1 MAITWVLNSWL
12 PAPAPPVLNSE
23 GGWDDAGVSTV
34 GGLLNRSAAG
44 GLNGFTAPTADSSF
58 GFWNSDEEEEE
69 AAVSVFLNSSP
80 AEGPAGEE
88 ANGLE
93 GAAAAV
99 VVVPDAVGSLNGLS
113 SGFPPP
119 RVPPKGFLKE
129 EEAEEEAAEAVVV
142 SGRETVESSEPMAAV
157 VVGVVV
163 AAAGVG
169 AVVAEKE
176 NDGLAGPSREKP
188 GETIERLGTRICEQ
202 TRFSVP
208 PEGAGGC
215 PPEKMLDAPPGAVKN
230 PAPGRE
236 KPGAPAAAGA
246 ALGVPAAVAAA
257 AADGIGGIP
266 KSPLGA
272 IWSWSRPDTGGRR
285 KLTLKNM
292 HFLFMNT
299 VVCYDC
305 GVRQSAQSAN
315 DGKGDWKVCLPT
327 PRTKCS
333 VIFSQTAHPS

>member
-1 MAITWVLNSWL
+1 MAITWALNSWL
-12 PAPAPPVLNSE
+12 LAPAPPVLNSE
-23 GGWDDAGVSTV
+23 GGWDDVGVSPV
-34 GGLLNRSAAG
+34 GGLLNRSPAG
-44 GLNGFTAPTADSSF
+44 GLNGFPAPTADSSF

-93 GAAAAV
+93 GAA

-129 EEAEEEAAEAVVV
+129 EAEAEEAAEAVVV

-188 GETIERLGTRICEQ
+188 
-202 TRFSVP
+202 
-208 PEGAGGC
+208 
-215 PPEKMLDAPPGAVKN
+215 
-230 PAPGRE
+230 
-236 KPGAPAAAGA
+236 
-246 ALGVPAAVAAA
+246 
-257 AADGIGGIP
+257 
-266 KSPLGA
+266 
-272 IWSWSRPDTGGRR
+272 
-285 KLTLKNM
+285 
-292 HFLFMNT
+292 
-299 VVCYDC
+299 
-305 GVRQSAQSAN
+305 AN
-315 DGKGDWKVCLPT
+315 DEK
-327 PRTKCS
+327 
-333 VIFSQTAHPS
+333 I

>member
-1 MAITWVLNSWL
+1 MTITWALNSWL
-12 PAPAPPVLNSE
+12 PPVLNSE
-23 GGWDDAGVSTV
+23 VGWDDAGVSPV
-34 GGLLNRSAAG
+34 GGLLNRSAAA
-44 GLNGFTAPTADSSF
+44 GLNGFPAPTADSSF

-113 SGFPPP
+113 SCFPPP

-129 EEAEEEAAEAVVV
+129 AEAAEEEAAEAVVV

-176 NDGLAGPSREKP
+176 KDGLAGPSREKP
-188 GETIERLGTRICEQ
+188 
-202 TRFSVP
+202 
-208 PEGAGGC
+208 
-215 PPEKMLDAPPGAVKN
+215 
-230 PAPGRE
+230 
-236 KPGAPAAAGA
+236 
-246 ALGVPAAVAAA
+246 
-257 AADGIGGIP
+257 
-266 KSPLGA
+266 
-272 IWSWSRPDTGGRR
+272 
-285 KLTLKNM
+285 
-292 HFLFMNT
+292 
-299 VVCYDC
+299 
-305 GVRQSAQSAN
+305 AN
-315 DGKGDWKVCLPT
+315 DEK
-327 PRTKCS
+327 
-333 VIFSQTAHPS
+333 I

>member
-1 MAITWVLNSWL
+1 MTITWALNSWL
-12 PAPAPPVLNSE
+12 PPVLNSE
-23 GGWDDAGVSTV
+23 VGWDDAGVSPV
-34 GGLLNRSAAG
+34 GGLLNRSAAD
-44 GLNGFTAPTADSSF
+44 GLNGFPAPAGEAAADSSF

-80 AEGPAGEE
+80 AEGPAEEE

-93 GAAAAV
+93 GAA

-113 SGFPPP
+113 SCFPPP

-188 GETIERLGTRICEQ
+188 
-202 TRFSVP
+202 
-208 PEGAGGC
+208 
-215 PPEKMLDAPPGAVKN
+215 
-230 PAPGRE
+230 
-236 KPGAPAAAGA
+236 
-246 ALGVPAAVAAA
+246 
-257 AADGIGGIP
+257 
-266 KSPLGA
+266 
-272 IWSWSRPDTGGRR
+272 
-285 KLTLKNM
+285 
-292 HFLFMNT
+292 
-299 VVCYDC
+299 
-305 GVRQSAQSAN
+305 AN
-315 DGKGDWKVCLPT
+315 DEK
-327 PRTKCS
+327 
-333 VIFSQTAHPS
+333 I